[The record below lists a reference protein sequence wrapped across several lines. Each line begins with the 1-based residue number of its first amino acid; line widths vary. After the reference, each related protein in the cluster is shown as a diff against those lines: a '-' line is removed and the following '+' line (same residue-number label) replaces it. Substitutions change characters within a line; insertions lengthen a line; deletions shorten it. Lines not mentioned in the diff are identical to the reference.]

1 MQRLG
6 ATIRWAPTNRQLADA
21 LTKDSADPVDLLRSC
36 MRSGEYQLSPE
47 HIILERAAAERSRRK
62 QRQTFSQSS
71 SLQSEPVVS
80 SNASVVQSGVCLKRA
95 EPVNTICVMVVVPS
109 LGNELQMRSFL
120 ESLDSE
126 HSSSATSE
134 KVKVPAMLIDAISFE
149 ESAAT
154 LTLTWS
160 KNTRKVQVHGP
171 LTMLDRTK
179 EQLVKLLQ
187 TYRTYCES
195 RKILPPPKGGERA
208 AAMLRCPARSDY
220 LVYLENGS
228 ESNRRRATL
237 VPQDPA
243 FGAIVEQITT
253 GGTCLLDR
261 WPEWQSKY
269 AEFMVHEFGANE
281 KTLEDIDV
289 KAAPNSNRKFSK
301 CDATAENATL
311 PDETP
316 ILQYSLNVHS

>member
-1 MQRLG
+1 
-6 ATIRWAPTNRQLADA
+6 
-21 LTKDSADPVDLLRSC
+21 
-36 MRSGEYQLSPE
+36 
-47 HIILERAAAERSRRK
+47 
-62 QRQTFSQSS
+62 
-71 SLQSEPVVS
+71 
-80 SNASVVQSGVCLKRA
+80 
-95 EPVNTICVMVVVPS
+95 
-109 LGNELQMRSFL
+109 
-120 ESLDSE
+120 
-126 HSSSATSE
+126 
-134 KVKVPAMLIDAISFE
+134 MLIDAISFE

-160 KNTRKVQVHGP
+160 KNTRKVQVQGP
-171 LTMLDRTK
+171 LTMLDRAK
-179 EQLVKLLQ
+179 EQLIKLLQ

-195 RKILPPPKGGERA
+195 RKVLPPPKGGERA

-220 LVYLENGS
+220 LVSLENGS
-228 ESNRRRATL
+228 ESNRRRATF

-261 WPEWQSKY
+261 WPEWQCKF

-289 KAAPNSNRKFSK
+289 KAAPNSNGKFSK
-301 CDATAENATL
+301 SDVTAENATL

-316 ILQYSLNVHS
+316 VLQYSLNVHS